1 LVRLLFLVLVL
12 PRQFQT
18 GQSFTASVAALP
30 GKAPIRK
37 LFRYEKMRSKNTAQM
52 RGMMVRRPA
61 RLIPVQLTLLVA
73 GLCSAAALPAQ
84 SKGTEPGSAA
94 LQKRFDA
101 AQRFQQ
107 TGKQDAAVEQYR
119 AFIAQALGELAT
131 GHAQLGD
138 YDTAASYF
146 DDALK
151 LTPDSKPLRLAYAQT
166 ALELGQLSHAES
178 LSRTFVRDY
187 PGDSA
192 GLAKAHQI
200 LGHAYLKQ
208 YRNQDAK
215 KEFES
220 AVALDPTFENGYNL
234 AVACLDLDDD
244 KCAGQIFGEIV
255 SSFGDKPEIHM
266 QIGRAYGNSDFQA
279 KAADEFRKA
288 IAENPRLPGAHY
300 SLAAVLIATGNDERK
315 TLVEAEAELRKELT
329 ISPRDFLTWAAL
341 GKIAAQ
347 QQRYDEAEK
356 SLNKAISLNSKN
368 PDAFLYLGQME
379 FDQGRIDE
387 SEKNLRECV
396 RLTTDLSRNR
406 FQVQKAHF
414 LLGRI
419 FKQQHRDEESRA
431 EMQIARTFANK
442 GLSADKNKLGGLLD
456 DSKTGADH
464 TENPSDSE
472 VASASAAQTG
482 DPEAAGKLQRF
493 EKQLAPAI
501 ADSYNNLG
509 VIAATGNDYSSALV
523 WFKDAAAWNSSIEG
537 LDYNWGRAAFSAS
550 KYSEAIGPLSRH
562 LHSHPDDSGI
572 RAALAMSQFMTG
584 NYKGS
589 LSTLQ
594 FAGEEI
600 MSIPQMQYIYGD
612 SQVKTGLV
620 NAGVERLQALEK
632 VHPEIAEVH
641 RSLGEAFEAQGEKQK
656 AADEFH
662 VYESLRAD
670 AASTG
675 NSSTK

>member
-1 LVRLLFLVLVL
+1 MKVCIVAMFC
-12 PRQFQT
+12 
-18 GQSFTASVAALP
+18 SVAV
-30 GKAPIRK
+30 
-37 LFRYEKMRSKNTAQM
+37 LF
-52 RGMMVRRPA
+52 
-61 RLIPVQLTLLVA
+61 
-73 GLCSAAALPAQ
+73 AQ
-84 SKGTEPGSAA
+84 SKGTESGRAA
-94 LQKRFDA
+94 LQKHFDA

-107 TGKQDAAVEQYR
+107 TGKQNEAAEQYR
-119 AFIAQALGELAT
+119 AFIAQALGELAM

-146 DDALK
+146 DDALA
-151 LTPDSKPLRLAYAQT
+151 LTPGSTPLLLSYAQA
-166 ALELGQLSHAES
+166 ALELGKFSRAET
-178 LSRTFVRDY
+178 LSRAFIRDY

-200 LGHAYLKQ
+200 LGRAFLKQ

-215 KEFES
+215 KEFEA
-220 AVALDPTFENGYNL
+220 AVALDATFENGYNL

-244 KCAGQIFGEIV
+244 KCAGQVFGEIV

-266 QIGRAYGNSDFQA
+266 HIGRAYGNSDFQA
-279 KAADEFRKA
+279 KAVDEFKKA

-300 SLAAVLIATGNDERK
+300 SLAATLIATGNDERS
-315 TLVEAEAELRKELT
+315 TLVEAEAELKKELT
-329 ISPRDFLTWAAL
+329 VSPRDFLTWAAL

-356 SLNKAISLNSKN
+356 ALNKAISLNPKN

-379 FDQGRIDE
+379 FDQGRIAE
-387 SEKNLRECV
+387 SEKNLRECI

-419 FKQQHRDEESRA
+419 LKQQHRDEEARA

-442 GLSADKNKLGGLLD
+442 GLSVDKNKLGGLLD
-456 DSKTGADH
+456 DATTGADH
-464 TENPSDSE
+464 TGDPSADSE
-472 VASASAAQTG
+472 STASAAQAS
-482 DPEAAGKLQRF
+482 DPEAARKLQSF

-509 VIAATGNDYSSALV
+509 VIAATGNDYSSAFTS
-523 WFKDAAAWNSSIEG
+523 FKHAAEWNPAIEG

-550 KYSEAIGPLSRH
+550 KFSDAIAPLSRH
-562 LHSHPDDSGI
+562 LRSHPDDSGI

-589 LSTLQ
+589 LLTLQ
-594 FAGEEI
+594 SAGEEI

-612 SQVKTGLV
+612 SLVKTGLV

-632 VHPEIAEVH
+632 AHPEIPEVH
-641 RSLGEAFEAQGEKQK
+641 RSLGEAFEAQGDKQR
-656 AADEFH
+656 AQDEFH
-662 VYESLRAD
+662 IYDTLRGN

-675 NSSTK
+675 NSPAN

>member
-1 LVRLLFLVLVL
+1 
-12 PRQFQT
+12 
-18 GQSFTASVAALP
+18 
-30 GKAPIRK
+30 
-37 LFRYEKMRSKNTAQM
+37 
-52 RGMMVRRPA
+52 MMVRRPA
-61 RLIPVQLTLLVA
+61 RLIPVQLTLLFA
-73 GLCSAAALPAQ
+73 ALCSAAALSAQ
-84 SKGTEPGSAA
+84 SKGTEAGSAA
-94 LQKRFDA
+94 LQKHFDA
-101 AQRFQQ
+101 AQHFQQ
-107 TGKQDAAVEQYR
+107 TGKQDEAVEQYR

-146 DDALK
+146 DDALA
-151 LTPDSKPLRLAYAQT
+151 LTPESQSLRLTYAQT
-166 ALELGQLSHAES
+166 ALELGQLAHAET
-178 LSRTFVRDY
+178 LSRRFVRDY

-200 LGHAYLKQ
+200 LGHAFLKQ

-215 KEFES
+215 KEFEA

-288 IAENPRLPGAHY
+288 IAENPHLSGAHY

-315 TLVEAEAELRKELT
+315 TLVEAESELRKELT

-356 SLNKAISLNSKN
+356 ALNKAISLNPKN

-379 FDQGRIDE
+379 FDQGRIAE
-387 SEKNLRECV
+387 SEKNLRECI

-419 FKQQHRDEESRA
+419 LKQQHRDEESRA

-442 GLSADKNKLGGLLD
+442 GLSEDKNKLGGLLD
-456 DSKTGADH
+456 DSTTGADH
-464 TENPSDSE
+464 NVNQSAESE
-472 VASASAAQTG
+472 IASASAAQNS

-509 VIAATGNDYSSALV
+509 VIAATSNDYSSALT
-523 WFKDAAAWNSSIEG
+523 WFKHAAAWNSSIEG
-537 LDYNWGRAAFSAS
+537 LDYNWGRAAFAAT
-550 KYSEAIGPLSRH
+550 KYSDAIGPLSRH
-562 LHSHPDDSGI
+562 LHSHPDDSGV
-572 RAALAMSQFMTG
+572 RVALAMSQFMTG
-584 NYKGS
+584 NYTGS
-589 LSTLQ
+589 LATLQ

-612 SQVKTGLV
+612 SLVKTGQV
-620 NAGVERLQALEK
+620 NAGVERLQSLEK
-632 VHPEIAEVH
+632 LHPEIAEVH
-641 RSLGEAFEAQGEKQK
+641 HALGEAFEARGEKQR

-662 VYESLRAD
+662 VYESLRAN
-670 AASTG
+670 AASTD
-675 NSSTK
+675 NSSAK